1 MGLLCAPG
9 SSPFPASQML
19 SAPAELST
27 EIQRG
32 HVALACHT
40 PLVPTRDEAAVGSST
55 EGPGAQM

>member
-19 SAPAELST
+19 SAPAEFTT

-32 HVALACHT
+32 PVALTCHAL
-40 PLVPTRDEAAVGSST
+40 LVPTRDEAAIGSST
-55 EGPGAQM
+55 DGSGAQM